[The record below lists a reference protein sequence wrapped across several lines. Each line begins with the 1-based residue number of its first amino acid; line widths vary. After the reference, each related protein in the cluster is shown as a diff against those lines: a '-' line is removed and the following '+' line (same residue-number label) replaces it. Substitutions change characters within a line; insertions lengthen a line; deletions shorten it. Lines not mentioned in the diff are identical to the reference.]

1 MSSKARRDFDKWF
14 TDNYE
19 DLLQV
24 TRRLH
29 RDYRDLLHYTYLA
42 CVKALENN
50 PHILDDIPAYVH
62 RSLWNNHYNSFRKL
76 YFISDSP
83 KKNQQLVSNYDLQD
97 AIRKEEALLM
107 ANHLS
112 WFDRTVLEL
121 YLDGWSM
128 VELGKQSG
136 IEVNVLYKSISN
148 SKKKLRRV
156 IRQRS
161 PKG

>member
-1 MSSKARRDFDKWF
+1 MNSKARRDFDEWF
-14 TDNYE
+14 TENYE

-29 RDYRDLLHYTYLA
+29 RDYRDLLHYTYA
-42 CVKALENN
+42 GCVKALEKNEN
-50 PHILDDIPAYVH
+50 IIDDIPAYVH

-83 KKNQQLVSNYDLQD
+83 KKNQQIVSNYDLQE
-97 AIRKEEALLM
+97 AIRKEEALIM

-112 WFDRTVLEL
+112 WFDRKVLEL

-128 VELGKQSG
+128 AELARQSG
-136 IEVNVLYKSISN
+136 IDVNVLYKSIST
-148 SKKKLRRV
+148 SKKKLRNV
-156 IRQRS
+156 IRQRAS
-161 PKG
+161 KS

>member
-1 MSSKARRDFDKWF
+1 MSSRARRDFDAWF
-14 TDNYE
+14 VKNYG
-19 DLLQV
+19 DLANV
-24 TRRLH
+24 ARRLH
-29 RDYRDLLHYTYLA
+29 RDSDDLLHHTYLS
-42 CVKALENN
+42 CVLALRKNEN
-50 PHILDDIPAYVH
+50 ILDNLPGYVH
-62 RSLWNNHYNSFRKL
+62 TSMWNLSTGTFRKL
-76 YFISDSP
+76 YKITDAPDFEH
-83 KKNQQLVSNYDLQD
+83 VSNYDLQE

-136 IEVNVLYKSISN
+136 IKVNVLYKSISN
-148 SKKKLRRV
+148 SKKKLRSV

-161 PKG
+161 SQG

>member
-1 MSSKARRDFDKWF
+1 MSSRARRDFDAWF
-14 TDNYE
+14 VKNYG
-19 DLLQV
+19 DLANV
-24 TRRLH
+24 ARRLH
-29 RDYRDLLHYTYLA
+29 RDSDDLLHHTYLS
-42 CVKALENN
+42 CVLALRKNEN
-50 PHILDDIPAYVH
+50 ILDNLPGYVH
-62 RSLWNNHYNSFRKL
+62 TSMWNLSTGTFRKL
-76 YFISDSP
+76 YKITDAP
-83 KKNQQLVSNYDLQD
+83 DYQHVSNYDLQE

>member
-1 MSSKARRDFDKWF
+1 MNSRARKDFDSWF
-14 TDNYE
+14 TENYD

-29 RDYRDLLHYTYLA
+29 RDHRDLLHYTYIA

-50 PHILDDIPAYVH
+50 LNILDDIPAYVH
-62 RSLWNNHYNSFRKL
+62 RSLWNNHFNGFRKL

-83 KKNQQLVSNYDLQD
+83 KKNQQLVSNYDIQE
-97 AIRKEEALLM
+97 AIRKEEALIM

-112 WFDRTVLEL
+112 WFDRKVLEL

-128 VELGKQSG
+128 AELARQSG
-136 IEVNVLYKSISN
+136 IDVNVLYKSIST
-148 SKKKLRRV
+148 SKNKLRNV
-156 IRQRS
+156 ISQRAS
-161 PKG
+161 KS